1 MNVTALIMAAG
12 MGTRMRSKTPKVLH
26 PICGRA
32 LLHWPITAA
41 EEAGITD
48 VVVICSPDERVK
60 ESLPDWVKAVEQPQA
75 LGTGDAIKCAR
86 DCISADSDIVIL
98 SGDHPLVNSETVKLL
113 IDEHRESDAVATL
126 ATAELDD
133 PSGYGRIVRDSNGE
147 FLKIVET
154 KVQGDA
160 SESELGLNE
169 INTGL
174 YCFKGGRLL
183 EELEKLEAGN
193 AQNEIYLGDVL
204 PPLIESGEKVVA
216 LKMEDSEFALGINTR
231 VGLAVVT
238 DLAQQRILRD
248 LMLGGVT
255 VVDPRS
261 TQIDVGVR
269 IGADTVIEPFSSIK
283 GVSEIGSDV
292 TIGPATS
299 VQDSRIGDGS
309 SVAHSFLVECI
320 VGRGCSVGPFA
331 YLRPGAQLGD
341 GAKAGTFVEIK
352 NSQIGAGT
360 KVPHLSYI
368 GDADVGDEANI
379 GAGNITANYD
389 GNEKHR
395 TKIGDR
401 VKTGVDTSFVAPVA
415 VGDDAYTGAGS
426 VIDEDVPEGA
436 LGISRAAQKN
446 VDGYAERKKKKE
458 QEE

>member
-1 MNVTALIMAAG
+1 MDVTALIMAAG

-32 LLHWPITAA
+32 LLHWPIAA
-41 EEAGITD
+41 AKEAGITN

-60 ESLPDWVKAVEQPQA
+60 ESLPDWVKAVEQTQA

-86 DCISADSDIVIL
+86 DHISAGSDIVIM
-98 SGDHPLVNSETVKLL
+98 SGDHPLVSSETVKLL
-113 IDEHRESDAVATL
+113 IDEHRESKAIVTL

-133 PSGYGRIVRDSNGE
+133 PSGYGRIVRGSKGE

-154 KVQGDA
+154 KVSGDA
-160 SESELGLNE
+160 SESELGIRE
-169 INTGL
+169 INAGL
-174 YCFKGGRLL
+174 YCFKGGKLL
-183 EELEKLEAGN
+183 DELGKLEAGN

-216 LKMEDSEFALGINTR
+216 VQMEDSQFALGVNTR
-231 VGLAVVT
+231 VGLAEVR
-238 DLAQQRILRD
+238 DRAQRRILRD
-248 LMLGGVT
+248 LMLEGVT
-255 VVDPRS
+255 VVDPYS
-261 TQIDVGVR
+261 TQIDVDVR

-283 GVSEIGSDV
+283 GVSEIGSDAM
-292 TIGPATS
+292 IGPATS

-309 SVAHSFLVECI
+309 SVAHSYLVECD

-331 YLRPGAQLGD
+331 YLRPGAELGD

-352 NSQIGAGT
+352 NSQIGAGA

-368 GDADVGDEANI
+368 GDADVGNETNI

-389 GNEKHR
+389 GVKKHR

-401 VKTGVDTSFVAPVA
+401 VKTGVDTSFIAPVA

-436 LGISRAAQKN
+436 LGISRAEQKN
-446 VDGYAERKKKKE
+446 VDGYAERKEKKE